1 MPHIDWN
8 SVEDREFELIPEG
21 TYTVKIE
28 TVDVKNTAK
37 GDEMWVL
44 KMNIEEGNFK
54 NRKLLTNLVFND
66 GGYGNIKKLYSALF
80 GTKLPANCETTDII
94 GEVVSV
100 DVNHN
105 EYNGKT
111 YANVVYASFKS
122 AASSKSEEEIFA

>member
-8 SVEDREFELIPEG
+8 SVEDKEFELIPEG
-21 TYTVKIE
+21 KYTVKIE
-28 TVDVKNTAK
+28 TVDVKSTQK

-54 NRKLLTNLVFND
+54 NRKLITNLVFND

-80 GTKLPANCETTDII
+80 GTKLPANCETTDIT
-94 GEVVSV
+94 GEVVNV
-100 DVNHN
+100 EVNHN

-111 YANVVYASFKS
+111 YANVVYASFSS
-122 AASSKSEEEIFA
+122 ASGQTEGEIFA